1 VDAIESLYRDSGRR
15 HSGLRPFETAL
26 QPPEGADGYGW
37 LYRAEQVLPT
47 LSAEPAAAA
56 TLTSP
61 ALISKA
67 LTASGSR
74 RRWLFPA
81 VLAAGGACLA
91 TVMLAG
97 LLLAGSF

>member
-1 VDAIESLYRDSGRR
+1 VDAIESLYRGSGRR

-26 QPPEGADGYGW
+26 NPPEGADGYGW
-37 LYRAEQVLPT
+37 LYRAEQAL
-47 LSAEPAAAA
+47 PAAAA
-56 TLTSP
+56 APTTLTSP
-61 ALISKA
+61 ALTSKA
-67 LTASGSR
+67 LTRAGSR